1 MLTHASLQQEY
12 FQNLPSNMLFHTQ
25 CLDARIATECGGPVT
40 AACSD
45 TWVAS
50 ICHCVPQHAGEEAER
65 KRDER
70 RLYARPQCYVL
81 RLCLLN

>member
-1 MLTHASLQQEY
+1 MLL
-12 FQNLPSNMLFHTQ
+12 HTQ

-50 ICHCVPQHAGEEAER
+50 ICHCVPHHAGEEAEG

-70 RLYARPQCYVL
+70 KLYAGPQFCVL
-81 RLCLLN
+81 RLLCLSN